1 VGFPGGSELIIVL
14 FIALLIFGT
23 SRLPKL
29 ARSMGQAGRE
39 FKSGLKE
46 GFKEE
51 EESGDCPSCGKALPD
66 AAEFCPNCGHE
77 AKAKVVA

>member
-39 FKSGLKE
+39 FKTGLKE

-51 EESGDCPSCGKALPD
+51 SSDCPSCGKDLPE
-66 AAEFCPNCGHE
+66 AAEFCPNCGQE
-77 AKAKVVA
+77 VKVAV

>member
-1 VGFPGGSELIIVL
+1 MSFPGGSEIIIVL
-14 FIALLIFGT
+14 FIALLIFGS

-39 FKSGLKE
+39 FKGGLRD

-51 EESGDCPSCGKALPD
+51 ADGECRSCKKQLPD
-66 AAEFCPNCGHE
+66 GSKFCPACGH
-77 AKAKVVA
+77 ATV

>member
-1 VGFPGGSELIIVL
+1 VSFPGGSELIIVL

-46 GFKEE
+46 GFKD
-51 EESGDCPSCGKALPD
+51 EESGDCPSCSKALPD

-77 AKAKVVA
+77 VKVAV

>member
-1 VGFPGGSELIIVL
+1 MSFPGGTEIIVVL
-14 FIALLIFGT
+14 LIALLIFGS

-39 FKSGLKE
+39 FKGGLRE

-51 EESGDCPSCGKALPD
+51 VDGECRSCKKELPD
-66 AAEFCPNCGHE
+66 GSKFCPACGH
-77 AKAKVVA
+77 ATV

>member
-1 VGFPGGSELIIVL
+1 VSFPGGSELIIVL

-39 FKSGLKE
+39 FKSGLRE

-51 EESGDCPSCGKALPD
+51 SGGCPSCGKELPES
-66 AAEFCPNCGHE
+66 AGFCPGCGHE
-77 AKAKVVA
+77 VKAAAL